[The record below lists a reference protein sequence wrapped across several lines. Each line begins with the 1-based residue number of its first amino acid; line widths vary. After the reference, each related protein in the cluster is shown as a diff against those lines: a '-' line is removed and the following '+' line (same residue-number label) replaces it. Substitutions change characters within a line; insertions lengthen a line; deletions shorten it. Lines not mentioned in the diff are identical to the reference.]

1 MLQVYV
7 TTAEMIHAQRV
18 FDFGFTP
25 IWTWLQCWK
34 MS

>member
-7 TTAEMIHAQRV
+7 TAAEMIHAQRV

-25 IWTWLQCWK
+25 EWIWLQ
-34 MS
+34 